1 MEGRKPDT
9 HNFQHM
15 KLFNK
20 FLIGAAALALW
31 SCSNDEPGASA
42 PGNSDGEVYARL
54 SLSMNTR
61 SATVDGAT
69 DTNSSDGFEIGQDSE
84 NNVNSVIVVLAQ
96 NVGSQANPTFE
107 YITCSLSGATLNP
120 DAVDAASK
128 PTYVVRFQTQALNDL
143 VKNGSADVYVFAYC
157 NPVAQLRN
165 LFLNADG
172 SPKENVGQFTDEIIS
187 IADAQSE
194 AMTTSI
200 WSPNNFLMSNASLHV
215 TTLPALSQLVLC
227 DSEAK
232 AFDLGTVDVS
242 RNSARFDF
250 ASTTTAAGENTY
262 EVKDVATGLPVANV
276 IFDAL
281 ALFNEAKDFYA
292 LPRVSADGQ
301 NNGAKLCGIETS
313 NNWVVSPYAALKAA
327 TPFNF
332 SAFEG
337 KYLFPFSADGI
348 YASNLNFTPFSALV
362 ADDSDENWNA
372 PAGYDYKIW
381 RYATENTIPKV
392 ESQIKGITTG
402 VAFRAELKPLTNLSN
417 ERAKAVAEAMAA
429 GNDLYMFDGILYGD
443 KAAVQKAA
451 NAQPGS
457 QLDLAYRTAFVPE
470 NLTNGD
476 LNKSVNGFAI
486 YRCTKQFGENHYY
499 MYYYYY
505 NRHNNNGQN
514 TVMGPMEFD
523 VVRNNVYKLT
533 VDQVLAFGRPGNP
546 GDDPDPENPNDP
558 DESPKTYFKVS
569 VRVLPWIVRI
579 NKIEF

>member
-1 MEGRKPDT
+1 MVRKF
-9 HNFQHM
+9 HHM
-15 KLFNK
+15 KHLNK
-20 FLIGAAALALW
+20 FLIGAAALALCA
-31 SCSNDEPGASA
+31 CSSDEPGAGT
-42 PGNSDGEVYARL
+42 GNSDGEVFARI

-61 SATVDGAT
+61 STTVDDAT
-69 DTNSSDGFEIGQDSE
+69 DTNSSDGFEIGQASE
-84 NNVNSVIVVLAQ
+84 NNVNTVIVVLAQ
-96 NVGSQANPTFE
+96 NVGTQANPTFE
-107 YITCSLSGATLNP
+107 YITCSLSNASLNP
-120 DAVDAASK
+120 DAADANVK

-143 VKNGSADVYVFAYC
+143 VKDGAQDVYVFAYC
-157 NPVAQLRN
+157 NPVAQIRN
-165 LFLNADG
+165 LFLEADG
-172 SPKENVGQFTDEIIS
+172 SPKESVAQFTDEIIS
-187 IADAQSE
+187 IADASSE
-194 AMTTSI
+194 TMTTSI
-200 WSPNNFLMSNASLHV
+200 WAPNNFLMSNASLHA
-215 TTLPALSQLVLC
+215 TTLPALSELILH

-242 RNSARFDF
+242 RNAARFDF
-250 ASTTTAAGENTY
+250 ASTITPAGENIY
-262 EVKDVATGLPVANV
+262 EVKDIATGLPVANV
-276 IFDAL
+276 EFDAL

-301 NNGAKLCGIETS
+301 ENGAKLCGIETS

-362 ADDSDENWNA
+362 ADDDDENWNA

-381 RYATENTIPKV
+381 RYTTENTIPKV

-402 VAFRAELKPLTNLSN
+402 VAFRAELKALANPTN
-417 ERAKAVAEAMAA
+417 ERAKAVADAMAA

-457 QLDLAYRTAFVPE
+457 QLDLAYRAAFVPE
-470 NLTNGD
+470 NLTHGD
-476 LNKSVNGFAI
+476 LDKSVNGFAI

-533 VDQVLAFGRPGNP
+533 VDQVLAFGRPGDP
-546 GDDPDPENPNDP
+546 GDDPDPEDPDDP